1 MMVSMQLLSSMR
13 TSRVCPWP
21 FVVSQTA
28 NDIHAWVTRKSFHS
42 SRVHARMYN
51 ACLETQH

>member
-28 NDIHAWVTRKSFHS
+28 NDIHAWVTRKISPS
-42 SRVHARMYN
+42 SRMHARMCNVY
-51 ACLETQH
+51 LETQH